1 MTNHT
6 KLTPEQYAQIQAQQT
21 VPYGTKMTP
30 QDEAIHAGMVTR
42 HRPAHN
48 FPIESRG
55 MSHKEMVAEIE
66 DMLRPIVKEVKQLR
80 FTNSAL
86 NTMATEQRNFI
97 NDLVAR
103 LDKLEASPKR
113 SNLTNLVLEE
123 QAGED
128 MRMRNLLNNKREVAE

>member
-6 KLTPEQYAQIQAQQT
+6 KLTPEQYDAINRQS
-21 VPYGTKMTP
+21 YKMTP
-30 QDEAIHAGMVTR
+30 QDEAIHAGMATR

-48 FPIESRG
+48 FP
-55 MSHKEMVAEIE
+55 E
-66 DMLRPIVKEVKQLR
+66 DVRVRQLE
-80 FTNSAL
+80 FKVGAL
-86 NTMATEQRNFI
+86 DA
-97 NDLVAR
+97 LVSNLMAR

-128 MRMRNLLNNKREVAE
+128 MRMRNLPSNKREVAE